1 MNVDR
6 DYGQRSKL
14 SKEENK
20 IRATK
25 RTEANRELQRHQL
38 SGLCLD
44 YDQEY
49 NGNWFFDY
57 YQPHR
62 MDADVDEKHVDP
74 AAHDE
79 VYFIIHM
86 CMCVFFSFFFFF
98 FFSII
103 IIFVLNC
110 IFHMIC
116 FNYVFFSFTFSFF
129 FEIYNNIV
137 PCLYS

>member
-62 MDADVDEKHVDP
+62 LDADVDEKHVDH

-79 VYFIIHM
+79 VYFIFI
-86 CMCVFFSFFFFF
+86 CVCAFAFLSFFFFSLLLLLLF
-98 FFSII
+98 
-103 IIFVLNC
+103 LLLL
-110 IFHMIC
+110 
-116 FNYVFFSFTFSFF
+116 VFFHVF
-129 FEIYNNIV
+129 
-137 PCLYS
+137 CLTIFC